1 MPSKHFENENEK
13 MKMDLDS
20 CVNTFE
26 TFRPTAPFLATEQ
39 IGVSALILVEEEKVN
54 VNESF
59 LKLTAHLVDRV
70 N

>member
-13 MKMDLDS
+13 MKNENKKMKIVLDS

-39 IGVSALILVEEEKVN
+39 IGVSALILVENVSKKKV
-54 VNESF
+54 F
-59 LKLTAHLVDRV
+59 
-70 N
+70 